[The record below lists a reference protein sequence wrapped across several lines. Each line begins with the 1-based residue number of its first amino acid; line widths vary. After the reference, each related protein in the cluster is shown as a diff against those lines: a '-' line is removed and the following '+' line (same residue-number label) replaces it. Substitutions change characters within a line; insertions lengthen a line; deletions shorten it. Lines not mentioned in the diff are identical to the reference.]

1 MSFFKILVVSAAGL
15 AVAGVA
21 TVLTIGYVNS
31 PTRLEAEKAPSRTP
45 APATAPTLSAA
56 EVKAAYGECVQKAFP
71 TMANAAQ
78 RSAAC
83 SKALQSHQLQ
93 PFEVAMARLTRGVA
107 RTMLGDKVLASED
120 YLDAI
125 QRYDQLINAA
135 NPDALNL
142 FRRAAALD
150 AIGET
155 DKALTDYSDAI
166 KLDPSASL
174 AFLNRG
180 VLLATRKRAY
190 DRAIQDFDRVLVLE
204 PDNVDALIRR
214 GDAFVQLGDFA
225 RGMSDLDRA
234 VSMAPENALAYL
246 MRGLAYGR
254 RGNTIAALQN
264 YDAALKYD
272 PRNADALSNRAAIY
286 LGQGRLDMAIRDLDL
301 AISID
306 HTNPL
311 AFYNRGYA
319 HFARKEYDKAIADYS
334 SAIALNPQL
343 GLAYNNRGLTRAIAG
358 QDLVQALA
366 DCDTALKLMPINL
379 DVRDTRGFI
388 YLKLGDPALALKEYN
403 AALDIDPNRALS
415 LYGRGLARIKSG
427 DQAGG
432 EADQRAAETI
442 NPEVAQQFSMY
453 GLN

>member
-1 MSFFKILVVSAAGL
+1 MSFFKILVISAAGL
-15 AVAGVA
+15 AVVGVV
-21 TVLTIGYVNS
+21 TVLTVGYVNS
-31 PTRLEAEKAPSRTP
+31 PTQPEVAKAPTP
-45 APATAPTLSAA
+45 ASAVAPTLSAA
-56 EVKAAYGECVQKAFP
+56 EVKAAYDECVQKAFP
-71 TMANAAQ
+71 TTADAAQ

-83 SKALQSHQLQ
+83 SKALGSRQLQ
-93 PFEVAMARLTRGVA
+93 PTEVAMARLTRGVA

-125 QRYDQLINAA
+125 RHYDQLINAA

-150 AIGET
+150 AVGLT

-166 KLDPSASL
+166 KLDPNASL

-214 GDAFVQLGDFA
+214 GDAFVQLGNFG
-225 RGMSDLDRA
+225 RGMGDLDRA
-234 VSMAPENALAYL
+234 VSMAPENPLAYL

-254 RGNTIAALQN
+254 RGNAIAALQN

-272 PRNADALSNRAAIY
+272 PRNADALSNRAAVY
-286 LGQGRLDMAIRDLDL
+286 LGQGRLDLAIRDLDL
-301 AISID
+301 AIS
-306 HTNPL
+306 
-311 AFYNRGYA
+311 
-319 HFARKEYDKAIADYS
+319 
-334 SAIALNPQL
+334 LNPQL

-388 YLKLGDPALALKEYN
+388 YLKLGDPALALNEYN

-415 LYGRGLARIKSG
+415 LYGRGLAKIKNG
-427 DQAGG
+427 DVAGG

>member
-1 MSFFKILVVSAAGL
+1 LSFFKILVISAAGL
-15 AVAGVA
+15 AVVGVV
-21 TVLTIGYVNS
+21 TVLTVGYVNS
-31 PTRLEAEKAPSRTP
+31 PTPPEVAKAPTSTP
-45 APATAPTLSAA
+45 AAAPTLSAA
-56 EVKAAYGECVQKAFP
+56 EVKAAYDECVQKLFP
-71 TMANAAQ
+71 TKADAEQ

-83 SKALQSHQLQ
+83 SKALQSRQLQ
-93 PFEVAMARLTRGVA
+93 PTEVAMARLTRGIA

-125 QRYDQLINAA
+125 QHYDQLINAA

-142 FRRAAALD
+142 FRRAAALE
-150 AIGET
+150 AVGQT

-190 DRAIQDFDRVLVLE
+190 DRAIQDFDRTLVLE

-214 GDAFVQLGDFA
+214 GDAFVQLGDFG
-225 RGMSDLDRA
+225 RGMRDLDRA
-234 VSMAPENALAYL
+234 VSTAPENALAYL

-254 RGNTIAALQN
+254 RGNATAALQN
-264 YDAALKYD
+264 YDAALKYE

-319 HFARKEYDKAIADYS
+319 HFAKKEYDKAISDYS

-388 YLKLGDPALALKEYN
+388 YLKLGDPALALNEYN

-415 LYGRGLARIKSG
+415 LYGRGLAKIKNG
-427 DQAGG
+427 DVAGG

>member
-1 MSFFKILVVSAAGL
+1 MSFFKILVISAAGL
-15 AVAGVA
+15 AVVGVV
-21 TVLTIGYVNS
+21 TVLTVGYVNS
-31 PTRLEAEKAPSRTP
+31 PTQPEVAKAPTSTP
-45 APATAPTLSAA
+45 AAAPTLSAA
-56 EVKAAYGECVQKAFP
+56 EVKAAYDECVQKLFP
-71 TMANAAQ
+71 TKADAEQ

-83 SKALQSHQLQ
+83 SKALQSRQLQ
-93 PFEVAMARLTRGVA
+93 PTEVAMARLTRGIA

-125 QRYDQLINAA
+125 QHYDQLINAA

-142 FRRAAALD
+142 FRRAAALE
-150 AIGET
+150 AVGQT

-190 DRAIQDFDRVLVLE
+190 DRAIQDFDRTLVLE

-214 GDAFVQLGDFA
+214 GDAFVQLGDFG
-225 RGMSDLDRA
+225 RGMRDLDRA
-234 VSMAPENALAYL
+234 VSTAPENALAYL

-254 RGNTIAALQN
+254 RGNAMAALQN
-264 YDAALKYD
+264 YDAALKYE

-319 HFARKEYDKAIADYS
+319 HFAKKEYDKAISDYS

-388 YLKLGDPALALKEYN
+388 YLKLGDPALALNEYN

-415 LYGRGLARIKSG
+415 LYGRGLAKIKNG
-427 DQAGG
+427 DVADG

>member
-1 MSFFKILVVSAAGL
+1 MSFFKILVISAAGL
-15 AVAGVA
+15 AVVGVV
-21 TVLTIGYVNS
+21 TVLTVGYVNS
-31 PTRLEAEKAPSRTP
+31 PTQPEVAKAPTSTP
-45 APATAPTLSAA
+45 AAAPTLSAA
-56 EVKAAYGECVQKAFP
+56 EVKAAYDECVQKLFP
-71 TMANAAQ
+71 TKADAEQ

-83 SKALQSHQLQ
+83 SKALQSRQLQ
-93 PFEVAMARLTRGVA
+93 PTEVAMARLTRGIA

-125 QRYDQLINAA
+125 QHYDQLINAA

-142 FRRAAALD
+142 FRRAAALE
-150 AIGET
+150 AVGQT

-190 DRAIQDFDRVLVLE
+190 DRAIQDFDRTLVLE

-214 GDAFVQLGDFA
+214 GDAFVQLGDFG
-225 RGMSDLDRA
+225 RGMRDLDRA
-234 VSMAPENALAYL
+234 VSTAPENALAYL

-254 RGNTIAALQN
+254 RGNAMAALQN
-264 YDAALKYD
+264 YDAALKYE

-319 HFARKEYDKAIADYS
+319 HFAKKEYDKAISDYS

-388 YLKLGDPALALKEYN
+388 YLKLGDPALALNEYN

-415 LYGRGLARIKSG
+415 LYGRGLAKIKNG
-427 DQAGG
+427 DVAGG

>member
-1 MSFFKILVVSAAGL
+1 MSPFKILVISAAGL

-21 TVLTIGYVNS
+21 TVLTVGYVNS
-31 PTRLEAEKAPSRTP
+31 PTQPDAAKAPTP
-45 APATAPTLSAA
+45 ASAALPTLSAT
-56 EVKAAYGECVQKAFP
+56 EVKAAYDECVKRIFP
-71 TMANAAQ
+71 TTTDAEQ

-83 SKALQSHQLQ
+83 SKALGSRQLQ
-93 PFEVAMARLTRGVA
+93 PAEVAMARLTRGVA

-150 AIGET
+150 AVGQT

-166 KLDPSASL
+166 KLDPNASL

-180 VLLATRKRAY
+180 VLLATRKRTY

-214 GDAFVQLGDFA
+214 GDAFVQLGDFG
-225 RGMSDLDRA
+225 RGMRDLDRA

-254 RGNTIAALQN
+254 RGNAIAALQN

-301 AISID
+301 SISID
-306 HTNPL
+306 QANPL

-319 HFARKEYDKAIADYS
+319 HFVKKEYDRAISDYS

-388 YLKLGDPALALKEYN
+388 YLKLGDPALALNEYN

-415 LYGRGLARIKSG
+415 LYGRGLAKIRNG
-427 DQAGG
+427 DVAGG

-442 NPEVAQQFSMY
+442 NPEVAQQFSIY
-453 GLN
+453 GLD

>member
-1 MSFFKILVVSAAGL
+1 MSFFKILVISAAGL
-15 AVAGVA
+15 AVVGVV
-21 TVLTIGYVNS
+21 TVLTVGYVNS
-31 PTRLEAEKAPSRTP
+31 PTQPEVAKAPTP
-45 APATAPTLSAA
+45 ASAVAPTLSAA
-56 EVKAAYGECVQKAFP
+56 EVKAAYDECVQKAFP
-71 TMANAAQ
+71 TTADAAQ

-83 SKALQSHQLQ
+83 SKALGSRQLQ
-93 PFEVAMARLTRGVA
+93 PTEVAMARLTRGVA

-125 QRYDQLINAA
+125 RHYDQLINAA

-150 AIGET
+150 AVGLT

-166 KLDPSASL
+166 KLDPNASL

-214 GDAFVQLGDFA
+214 GDAFVQLGDFG
-225 RGMSDLDRA
+225 RGMGDLDRA
-234 VSMAPENALAYL
+234 VSMAPENPLAYL

-254 RGNTIAALQN
+254 RGNAIAALQN

-272 PRNADALSNRAAIY
+272 PRNADALSNRAAVY
-286 LGQGRLDMAIRDLDL
+286 LGQGRLDLAIRDLDL
-301 AISID
+301 SISID
-306 HTNPL
+306 RTNPL

-319 HFARKEYDKAIADYS
+319 HFAKKEYDKAISDYS
-334 SAIALNPQL
+334 SAVALNPQL

-388 YLKLGDPALALKEYN
+388 YLKLGDPALALNEYN

-415 LYGRGLARIKSG
+415 LYGRGLAKIKNG
-427 DQAGG
+427 DVAGG

>member
-1 MSFFKILVVSAAGL
+1 MFLKRFYVSYRTRDVV
-15 AVAGVA
+15 
-21 TVLTIGYVNS
+21 
-31 PTRLEAEKAPSRTP
+31 APSTTPRLSSRT
-45 APATAPTLSAA
+45 S
-56 EVKAAYGECVQKAFP
+56 
-71 TMANAAQ
+71 
-78 RSAAC
+78 
-83 SKALQSHQLQ
+83 
-93 PFEVAMARLTRGVA
+93 
-107 RTMLGDKVLASED
+107 D
-120 YLDAI
+120 
-125 QRYDQLINAA
+125 
-135 NPDALNL
+135 
-142 FRRAAALD
+142 
-150 AIGET
+150 
-155 DKALTDYSDAI
+155 SDAI
-166 KLDPSASL
+166 KLDPNASL

-204 PDNVDALIRR
+204 PNNIDALIRR
-214 GDAFVQLGDFA
+214 GDAFVQLGDFG

-234 VSMAPENALAYL
+234 VSIAPENPLAYL

-254 RGNTIAALQN
+254 RGNTLAALQN

-272 PRNADALSNRAAIY
+272 PRYADALSNRAAIY
-286 LGQGRLDMAIRDLDL
+286 LEQGRLDLAIRDLDL
-301 AISID
+301 SISID
-306 HTNPL
+306 NTNPL

-319 HFARKEYDKAIADYS
+319 HFAKKEYDKAISDYS

-388 YLKLGDPALALKEYN
+388 YLKLGDPALALNEYN

-415 LYGRGLARIKSG
+415 LYGRGLAKIKKG
-427 DQAGG
+427 DVAGG

-453 GLN
+453 GLD

>member
-1 MSFFKILVVSAAGL
+1 MSFFKILIVSVAGL

-21 TVLTIGYVNS
+21 TVLTVGYVNS
-31 PTRLEAEKAPSRTP
+31 PARLEAEKAPTP
-45 APATAPTLSAA
+45 APAAAPTLSAA
-56 EVKAAYGECVQKAFP
+56 EVKAAYGERVRKAFP
-71 TMANAAQ
+71 TTADAAQ

-125 QRYDQLINAA
+125 QRYDQLINSS

-150 AIGET
+150 AVGQT

-214 GDAFVQLGDFA
+214 GDAFVQLGDFG

-254 RGNTIAALQN
+254 RGNAIAAMQN

-319 HFARKEYDKAIADYS
+319 HFAKKEYDKAISDYS

-388 YLKLGDPALALKEYN
+388 YLKLGDPSLALNEYN

-415 LYGRGLARIKSG
+415 LYGRGLARIRSG
-427 DQAGG
+427 DQAAG

-442 NPEVAQQFSMY
+442 NPEVARQFSMY

>member
-1 MSFFKILVVSAAGL
+1 MSIFKILIVSAAGVV
-15 AVAGVA
+15 AAGVV
-21 TVLTIGYVNS
+21 TVLTVGYLNS
-31 PTRLEAEKAPSRTP
+31 PSRLEADKPATP
-45 APATAPTLSAA
+45 APTTTPALSPA
-56 EVKAAYGECVQKAFP
+56 EVKVAYGDCTQRKPPSIAD
-71 TMANAAQ
+71 AAQ
-78 RSAAC
+78 RAAAC
-83 SKALQSHQLQ
+83 SRALQSHQLQ
-93 PFEVAMARLTRGVA
+93 PQEVAMARFMRGVA

-125 QRYDQLINAA
+125 QRYDQLISST

-142 FRRAAALD
+142 YRRAAALD
-150 AIGET
+150 AVGQT
-155 DKALTDYSDAI
+155 DKALTDYSEAI

-214 GDAFVQLGDFA
+214 GDAFTQLGDFG

-234 VSMAPENALAYL
+234 VSLAPENALAYL

-254 RGNTIAALQN
+254 RGNSLAALQN
-264 YDAALKYD
+264 YDVALKHD

-286 LGQGRLDMAIRDLDL
+286 LGEGKLDMAIRDLDL
-301 AISID
+301 SISID
-306 HTNPL
+306 QSNPL

-319 HFARKEYDKAIADYS
+319 HFAKKEYEKAIADYS

-388 YLKLGDPALALKEYN
+388 YLKLGDPALALNEYN

-415 LYGRGLARIKSG
+415 LYGRGLARIKNG
-427 DQAGG
+427 NQAGG

-442 NPEVAQQFSMY
+442 NPEVARQFSVY

>member
-1 MSFFKILVVSAAGL
+1 MSFFKILVISAAGL
-15 AVAGVA
+15 AVVGVV
-21 TVLTIGYVNS
+21 TVLTVGYVNS
-31 PTRLEAEKAPSRTP
+31 PTPPEVAKAPTSTP
-45 APATAPTLSAA
+45 AAAPTLSAA
-56 EVKAAYGECVQKAFP
+56 EVKAAYDECVQKLFP
-71 TMANAAQ
+71 TKADAEQ

-83 SKALQSHQLQ
+83 SKALQSRQLQ
-93 PFEVAMARLTRGVA
+93 PTEVAMARLTRGIA

-125 QRYDQLINAA
+125 QHYDQLINAA

-142 FRRAAALD
+142 FRRAAALE
-150 AIGET
+150 AVGQT

-190 DRAIQDFDRVLVLE
+190 DRAIQDFDRTLVLE

-214 GDAFVQLGDFA
+214 GDAFVQLGDFG
-225 RGMSDLDRA
+225 RGMRDLDRA
-234 VSMAPENALAYL
+234 VSTAPENALAYL

-254 RGNTIAALQN
+254 RGNATAALQN
-264 YDAALKYD
+264 YDAALKYE

-319 HFARKEYDKAIADYS
+319 HFAKKEYDKAISDYS

-388 YLKLGDPALALKEYN
+388 YLKLGDPALALNEYN

-415 LYGRGLARIKSG
+415 LYGRGLAKIKNG
-427 DQAGG
+427 DVAGG

>member
-1 MSFFKILVVSAAGL
+1 LSFFKILVISAAGL
-15 AVAGVA
+15 AVVGVV
-21 TVLTIGYVNS
+21 TVLTVGYVNS
-31 PTRLEAEKAPSRTP
+31 PTQPEVAKAPTSTP
-45 APATAPTLSAA
+45 AAAPTLSAA
-56 EVKAAYGECVQKAFP
+56 EVKAAYDECVQKLFP
-71 TMANAAQ
+71 TKADAEQ

-83 SKALQSHQLQ
+83 SKALQSRQLQ
-93 PFEVAMARLTRGVA
+93 PTEVAMARLTRGIA

-125 QRYDQLINAA
+125 QHYDQLINAA

-142 FRRAAALD
+142 FRRAAALE
-150 AIGET
+150 AVGQT

-190 DRAIQDFDRVLVLE
+190 DRAIQDFDRTLVLE

-214 GDAFVQLGDFA
+214 GDAFVQLGDFG
-225 RGMSDLDRA
+225 RGMRDLDRA
-234 VSMAPENALAYL
+234 VSTAPENALAYL

-254 RGNTIAALQN
+254 RGNAMAALQN
-264 YDAALKYD
+264 YDAALKYE

-319 HFARKEYDKAIADYS
+319 HFAKKEYDKAISDYS

-388 YLKLGDPALALKEYN
+388 YLKLGDPALALNEYN

-415 LYGRGLARIKSG
+415 LYGRGLAKIKNG
-427 DQAGG
+427 DVAGG

>member
-1 MSFFKILVVSAAGL
+1 MSPFKILIVSAAGL
-15 AVAGVA
+15 AVAGVV
-21 TVLTIGYVNS
+21 TVLTVGYVNS
-31 PTRLEAEKAPSRTP
+31 PARVEADKAPTP
-45 APATAPTLSAA
+45 SPAAAPSLSAV
-56 EVKAAYGECVQKAFP
+56 EVKAAYDECVQKMFP
-71 TMANAAQ
+71 TTADAER

-83 SKALQSHQLQ
+83 SKALGSRQLQ
-93 PFEVAMARLTRGVA
+93 PAEVAMARLTRGIA

-125 QRYDQLINAA
+125 QHYDQLINAA

-150 AIGET
+150 AVGQT

-166 KLDPSASL
+166 KLDPNASL

-214 GDAFVQLGDFA
+214 GDAFVQLGDFG

-234 VSMAPENALAYL
+234 VTMAPENPLAYL

-254 RGNTIAALQN
+254 RGNAIAALQN

-286 LGQGRLDMAIRDLDL
+286 LNQGRLDMAIRDLDL
-301 AISID
+301 SISID

-319 HFARKEYDKAIADYS
+319 HFAKKEYDKAISDYS

-388 YLKLGDPALALKEYN
+388 YLKLGDPALALNEYN

-415 LYGRGLARIKSG
+415 LYGRGLAKIKKG
-427 DQAGG
+427 DVAGG